1 MEAIILVYDCT
12 NKKSF
17 EEIKNY
23 WYEDINK
30 KGYKDKI
37 VVLVSN
43 KNYLYLERQVGNE
56 EGESF
61 AKEINVNFVSTS
73 VKHNNDIQNLFKN
86 IGLKILNPSFDIS
99 FKETP
104 ENNDK
109 KIFQNLNENNSNTQG
124 NIDNEIKL
132 NIPLNQNLDEN
143 LEEQFPVSNF
153 QIVKMEDISESLAIP
168 KNENELNDLVSLFD
182 KEIDDYISLENIN
195 KIIVDSNFNLKIL
208 NKKLKEYCYLKGL
221 FLYFSKS

>member
-99 FKETP
+99 FTETP
-104 ENNDK
+104 ENNYK
-109 KIFQNLNENNSNTQG
+109 KIFLNVNENNSNIQG
-124 NIDNEIKL
+124 NIEEEINL
-132 NIPLNQNLDEN
+132 NIPIHQNLDEN